1 MPGEP
6 RKAGKFELVP
16 GDTLGKYEILRKLAV
31 GGMAELYLARIRG
44 NAGFEKVVVLKRI
57 LPQVAEDATFVQ
69 MFLEEARLAGTLNH
83 PNVAHVYDVGEVDGE
98 PFFTMEFVHGQD
110 VRSIRHELK
119 KVSETVP
126 LGVALAVV
134 HGTAAALNYAHERT
148 GPDGK
153 LLGLVH
159 RDVSASNVMVS
170 YDGAVKLLDFGIARA
185 ASSTHKTQV
194 GTLKG
199 KVPYMSPEQCKG
211 QPLDR
216 RSDLFSLGVVMFELT
231 VGRRPFRGDSD
242 FAIMDQIV
250 YKGAPAPSSIVT
262 DYPPELEA
270 IVMKLLERD
279 PKARYT
285 TGEELIE
292 DLDAF
297 VQSAG
302 LWMSATKIGKWMR
315 GVFAEKI
322 RAWEEAEQQ
331 GVSFAQHVAHSI
343 TSQSQR
349 SELVTPPSAFPG
361 LPQAD
366 TPAPET
372 VPEGKRRTSAA
383 MNAVAAP
390 KRTSQPMAA
399 VAPPRRTSQPMAAV
413 APPRRTSQSMPAVAP
428 PTLPATVEPPPTEAQ
443 WDAPTTSDD
452 PQWDAPTTR
461 ATNSQEDEVPRPA
474 AATHRPTP
482 QPAHRPTPQPPH
494 RPTPQPPQR
503 PTPQPPRR
511 PTPQPIAEAPRR
523 PTPRPMPLAVE
534 PDGPSSETTVDRT
547 SESTMERPSEP
558 TVSGPM
564 MPLVAPPS
572 APVAVPRFV
581 TPAMP
586 MPTPAAPFAPMGA
599 APIVPMD
606 LSGSAPVADLRPRSS
621 RAIVFAFV
629 AALVIG
635 GGVGGYALMSKS
647 SQAPAASVG
656 SEVQT
661 TSTPIVV
668 PPPPAPVKPVETQ
681 PEPVKP
687 AVEAKPAVETKPVVE
702 TKPAA
707 PVVEKPKPV
716 VVEKPKPVVV
726 EKPKPAVQQQPVVK
740 KPVKPKEQSWDPNSP
755 FLPGQ

>member
-110 VRSIRHELK
+110 MRSIRHELK

-250 YKGAPAPSSIVT
+250 YKGAPTPSSIVT

-270 IVMKLLERD
+270 MVMKLLERD

-292 DLDAF
+292 DLDSF

-322 RAWEEAEQQ
+322 RAWEDAEQQ

-372 VPEGKRRTSAA
+372 VPEGPRRTSKAMAA
-383 MNAVAAP
+383 VTPPKRTSEPMAAVTP

-399 VAPPRRTSQPMAAV
+399 VTPTRTSQP
-413 APPRRTSQSMPAVAP
+413 MPAVAP
-428 PTLPATVEPPPTEAQ
+428 PTLPETVEPPPTEAQ

-452 PQWDAPTTR
+452 AAWDAPTTR
-461 ATNSQEDEVPRPA
+461 ATKSQEDEVPRPA
-474 AATHRPTP
+474 AAP
-482 QPAHRPTPQPPH
+482 Q

-503 PTPQPPRR
+503 STSQPMAAQRPTPQPAPRPAPQPAPRPPPQPPRR
-511 PTPQPIAEAPRR
+511 PTPPPAESARR
-523 PTPRPMPLAVE
+523 PPPRPLPLAVA
-534 PDGPSSETTVDRT
+534 PDGPSRETTVARSSDQ
-547 SESTMERPSEP
+547 TMARPSEP
-558 TVSGPM
+558 PMSGPM

-572 APVAVPRFV
+572 APVAVPRFL
-581 TPAMP
+581 TPAP
-586 MPTPAAPFAPMGA
+586 PAPTAPVPPLPG
-599 APIVPMD
+599 APIVPMGQ
-606 LSGSAPVADLRPRSS
+606 SGSAP
-621 RAIVFAFV
+621 
-629 AALVIG
+629 
-635 GGVGGYALMSKS
+635 
-647 SQAPAASVG
+647 
-656 SEVQT
+656 E
-661 TSTPIVV
+661 
-668 PPPPAPVKPVETQ
+668 
-681 PEPVKP
+681 
-687 AVEAKPAVETKPVVE
+687 
-702 TKPAA
+702 
-707 PVVEKPKPV
+707 
-716 VVEKPKPVVV
+716 
-726 EKPKPAVQQQPVVK
+726 
-740 KPVKPKEQSWDPNSP
+740 DPD
-755 FLPGQ
+755 

>member
-16 GDTLGKYEILRKLAV
+16 GDTLGTYEILRKLAV

-170 YDGAVKLLDFGIARA
+170 YDGAIKLLDFGIARA

-211 QPLDR
+211 HPLDR

-250 YKGAPAPSSIVT
+250 YKGAPRPSSIVT
-262 DYPPELEA
+262 DYPAALEA

-292 DLDAF
+292 DIDSF
-297 VQSAG
+297 IQSAG
-302 LWMSATKIGKWMR
+302 LWMSPTKIGKWMR

-322 RAWEEAEQQ
+322 RAWEDAEQQ

-361 LPQAD
+361 LPPQD

-372 VPEGKRRTSAA
+372 VPEKGPRRGSQPMAA
-383 MNAVAAP
+383 VQP
-390 KRTSQPMAA
+390 KRTSQPM
-399 VAPPRRTSQPMAAV
+399 
-413 APPRRTSQSMPAVAP
+413 PAVAP
-428 PTLPATVEPPPTEAQ
+428 PVVPEGAFDVATSSEEVG
-443 WDAPTTSDD
+443 
-452 PQWDAPTTR
+452 WDAPTTR
-461 ATNSQEDEVPRPA
+461 APADKRTSQQMPAVTPPRA
-474 AATHRPTP
+474 TP
-482 QPAHRPTPQPPH
+482 QPFAAQPS
-494 RPTPQPPQR
+494 
-503 PTPQPPRR
+503 
-511 PTPQPIAEAPRR
+511 R
-523 PTPRPMPLAVE
+523 PTPRPMPAQRASVFDTPTTEHDPPSTEQTLE
-534 PDGPSSETTVDRT
+534 RSSETT
-547 SESTMERPSEP
+547 MERSSEP
-558 TVSGPM
+558 SMPVPK

-572 APVAVPRFV
+572 APVPVPAIV
-581 TPAMP
+581 
-586 MPTPAAPFAPMGA
+586 MPTPSAPFPRQPPPSYA

-606 LSGSAPVADLRPRSS
+606 MAGSAPVMDLRPKSQRT
-621 RAIVFAFV
+621 IVFAFLG
-629 AALVIG
+629 ALVIG
-635 GGVGGYALMSKS
+635 GAIGAWALMSKS
-647 SQAPAASVG
+647 SPAPAASVG
-656 SEVQT
+656 SAPDEVQAT
-661 TSTPIVV
+661 PTPIAQ
-668 PPPPAPVKPVETQ
+668 PAPEPSKPVETKPPVADTKPPVADTKPPVTRPVAEVKT
-681 PEPVKP
+681 PEPP
-687 AVEAKPAVETKPVVE
+687 KPV
-702 TKPAA
+702 
-707 PVVEKPKPV
+707 VVEKPKPIAV
-716 VVEKPKPVVV
+716 DKPKPVVV
-726 EKPKPAVQQQPVVK
+726 EKPKPAVQPQPVVK
-740 KPVKPKEQSWDPNSP
+740 KPVAKPKEQSWDPNSP
-755 FLPGQ
+755 FLPQ

>member
-6 RKAGKFELVP
+6 RRSAKYELAP

-83 PNVAHVYDVGEVDGE
+83 PNIAHVYDVGEVDGQH
-98 PFFTMEFVHGQD
+98 FFTMEFVHGQD

-119 KVSETVP
+119 KESEVVP
-126 LGVALAVV
+126 MGVALAVV
-134 HGTAAALNYAHERT
+134 HGTAAALDYAHERT

-170 YDGAVKLLDFGIARA
+170 YDGAIKLLDFGIARA

-211 QPLDR
+211 HPLDR
-216 RSDLFSLGVVMFELT
+216 RSDLFSLGIVMFELT
-231 VGRRPFRGDSD
+231 VGRRPFRGESD
-242 FAIMDQIV
+242 FAVMDQIV
-250 YKGAPAPSSIVT
+250 YKGAPRPSSIVT
-262 DYPPELEA
+262 DYPEALEA

-292 DLDAF
+292 DIDAF
-297 VQSAG
+297 IQRAG
-302 LWMSATKIGKWMR
+302 LWMSPTKIGKWMR
-315 GVFAEKI
+315 GLFAEKI
-322 RAWEEAEQQ
+322 RAWEDAEQQ

-361 LPQAD
+361 LPPQD

-372 VPEGKRRTSAA
+372 VPEKGSRRASAA
-383 MNAVAAP
+383 MAAVAP
-390 KRTSQPMAA
+390 PQRTSQPMAA
-399 VAPPRRTSQPMAAV
+399 VAPPDGDV
-413 APPRRTSQSMPAVAP
+413 N
-428 PTLPATVEPPPTEAQ
+428 

-452 PQWDAPTTR
+452 PQWEAPTTSR
-461 ATNSQEDEVPRPA
+461 PGSQPPA
-474 AATHRPTP
+474 QGAPAKRPTP
-482 QPAHRPTPQPPH
+482 SPQ
-494 RPTPQPPQR
+494 
-503 PTPQPPRR
+503 
-511 PTPQPIAEAPRR
+511 AAKR
-523 PTPRPMPLAVE
+523 PTPRPMAAQRPGIFDVPTTELDPPSSE
-534 PDGPSSETTVDRT
+534 QTLERSSETTL
-547 SESTMERPSEP
+547 ERPSEP
-558 TVSGPM
+558 TVPAPI

-572 APVAVPRFV
+572 APVAVP
-581 TPAMP
+581 AIMMP
-586 MPTPAAPFAPMGA
+586 HAASHSVPPIVSPRGMPPQA

-606 LSGSAPVADLRPRSS
+606 LTGSAPVADLRPKSQRT
-621 RAIVFAFV
+621 IVFAFLG
-629 AALVIG
+629 ALVIG
-635 GGVGGYALMSKS
+635 GGIGAWALMAKS
-647 SQAPAASVG
+647 SNAPAASLG
-656 SEVQT
+656 SATDEVHAT
-661 TSTPIVV
+661 PTPIVE
-668 PPPPAPVKPVETQ
+668 PSKPQPAEAATPEPAKVEAAKPEAPKPEPAKVEAAKPEATTPEPAKVEAAKPEATTPEPAKPVAPRPMPT
-681 PEPVKP
+681 VVDKP
-687 AVEAKPAVETKPVVE
+687 RPRSA
-702 TKPAA
+702 
-707 PVVEKPKPV
+707 V
-716 VVEKPKPVVV
+716 VVEKPKPV
-726 EKPKPAVQQQPVVK
+726 PQQPAVK

>member
-110 VRSIRHELK
+110 MRSIRHELK

-250 YKGAPAPSSIVT
+250 YKGAPTPSSIVT

-270 IVMKLLERD
+270 MVMKLLERD

-292 DLDAF
+292 DLDSF

-322 RAWEEAEQQ
+322 RAWEDAEQQ

-372 VPEGKRRTSAA
+372 VPEGPRRTSKAMAA
-383 MNAVAAP
+383 VTPPKRTSEPMAAVTP

-399 VAPPRRTSQPMAAV
+399 VTPKRTS
-413 APPRRTSQSMPAVAP
+413 
-428 PTLPATVEPPPTEAQ
+428 PPP
-443 WDAPTTSDD
+443 
-452 PQWDAPTTR
+452 
-461 ATNSQEDEVPRPA
+461 PA
-474 AATHRPTP
+474 ESA
-482 QPAHRPTPQPPH
+482 
-494 RPTPQPPQR
+494 
-503 PTPQPPRR
+503 
-511 PTPQPIAEAPRR
+511 RR

-534 PDGPSSETTVDRT
+534 PDGPSSETTVDR
-547 SESTMERPSEP
+547 SSDQTMERPSEP
-558 TVSGPM
+558 TMSGPM

-572 APVAVPRFV
+572 APVAVPRFL
-581 TPAMP
+581 TPAP
-586 MPTPAAPFAPMGA
+586 PAPTAPVPPLPG
-599 APIVPMD
+599 APIVPMGQ
-606 LSGSAPVADLRPRSS
+606 SGSAPEDPDLRPRSR
-621 RAIVFAFV
+621 RAIVFAFL
-629 AALVIG
+629 AALLIG
-635 GGVGGYALMSKS
+635 GAVGGYALMSRSTK
-647 SQAPAASVG
+647 APAASVG
-656 SEVQT
+656 SGVPPT
-661 TSTPIVV
+661 TTPIVM
-668 PPPPAPVKPVETQ
+668 PQPAE
-681 PEPVKP
+681 PEPERPVVEPKP
-687 AVEAKPAVETKPVVE
+687 QPVVE
-702 TKPAA
+702 T
-707 PVVEKPKPV
+707 KPV
-716 VVEKPKPVVV
+716 VVEKPKPIV
-726 EKPKPAVQQQPVVK
+726 EQKPKPVVED
-740 KPVKPKEQSWDPNSP
+740 KPKPIVED
-755 FLPGQ
+755 